1 MLEGKVGDNII
12 ITNADALLNWARESA
27 LWPMTFGLACCA
39 IEMMA
44 VGASRFD
51 LDRFGAG
58 AFRASPRQS
67 DVMIVAGT
75 VTLKMATRV
84 RKLFDQMAEPKYV
97 ISMGSCATCGG
108 PYWAHGYH
116 VLKGVDNVVPV
127 DIYVPGCPPR
137 PEALIQGII
146 KLQEKIRGDRMM
158 RYRKAPEGE
167 ASLGLPAEVV
177 NIVPP
182 PKPVASRESV
192 APGSP
197 EANALAAA
205 MAASLGATPGGQ
217 R

>member
-1 MLEGKVGDNII
+1 MIEGKVGDNII
-12 ITNADALLNWARESA
+12 ITNVDGLINWARESS

-44 VGASRFD
+44 VGAARFD

-58 AFRASPRQS
+58 AFRATPRQS

-75 VTLKMATRV
+75 VTLKMATRL
-84 RKLFDQMAEPKYV
+84 RKLYDQMPEPKYV

-127 DIYVPGCPPR
+127 DVYVPGCPPR

-146 KLQEKIRGDRMM
+146 KLQQKIEQDSVL
-158 RYRKAPEGE
+158 RYRLRKDGD
-167 ASLGLPAEVV
+167 ASLGGGAELKKILPGMAL
-177 NIVPP
+177 PSAD
-182 PKPVASRESV
+182 KPATG
-192 APGSP
+192 AP
-197 EANALAAA
+197 A
-205 MAASLGATPGGQ
+205 
-217 R
+217 